1 MYSLVPC
8 LVALLFAGVISA
20 APSELTDAFQNLKD
34 AVAKDDSALV
44 KKLAGETVTLARQ
57 TIATPDPADATELET
72 LKKTKAFAAE
82 VQSYAEYALYAAA
95 LKAEPAVTIDLLSY
109 LEQLSP
115 KSKYMGEG
123 YAAYFA
129 ALQKAGS
136 GAKIPDIAEAALK
149 NHPDQED
156 LLLVMIDHA
165 LGVHKQTA
173 LAGSYAER
181 LLAAMSRHPKPE
193 AMSAADWERK
203 RSLALSRSYWIA
215 GLAHGEKGEYFQC
228 NKDFRAAL
236 PYIKDNPQMAAAA
249 YFYLGVSNY
258 HLGRAAMNR
267 AQILEAAKFSEQCA
281 AIPGAYQSQAWTN
294 AHLMKAEAERMVA
307 RK

>member
-1 MYSLVPC
+1 MLAHG
-8 LVALLFAGVISA
+8 LLALLFAGALCA

-34 AVAKDDSALV
+34 AVSKNDPALV
-44 KKLAGETVTLARQ
+44 KKLGGETLTLARQ
-57 TIATPDPADATELET
+57 TIATPDPADAAELEAV
-72 LKKTKAFAAE
+72 KKDKAFARE
-82 VQSYAEYALYAAA
+82 VESYAEYAIYATAV
-95 LKAEPAVTIDLLSY
+95 KAEAAVTVDLLAT
-109 LEQLSP
+109 LERLSP

-123 YAAYFA
+123 YSAYFA
-129 ALQKAGS
+129 ALQKTGA

-156 LLLVMIDHA
+156 LLLIMADHA
-165 LGVHKQTA
+165 LGVHKQTP

-181 LLAAMSRHPKPE
+181 LLAAMARHSRPE

-203 RSLALSRSYWIA
+203 RSLAFSRAYWIA

-236 PYIKDNPQMAAAA
+236 PYIKDNPQMLAAAF
-249 YFYLGVSNY
+249 FYLGVSNY

-267 AQILEAAKFSEQCA
+267 AQILEGAKYSDQCA
-281 AIPGAYQSQAWTN
+281 AIPGAYQRQAWTN
-294 AHLMKAEAERMVA
+294 AHLMKSEAERMVA